1 MTQTMTNLWQLSEEQ
16 QLIQKTVRDWAAEKL
31 APQAEKFEHE
41 QIFSVELYKEFA
53 ALGFPGI
60 RYAEELGG
68 GGGGILDMCIWV
80 KELAR
85 VLPGFAIS
93 ASVACGLGAKML
105 GYGNDQQKQ
114 KYLIPTVE
122 GEMIG
127 AFGLTEPNAGSDATN
142 LQTRAVADG
151 DQWVLNGAKTFITN
165 GNIADYI
172 LVSAKTGPQKN
183 DISIFI
189 VPQGTTGL
197 HAAPIDKN
205 CWYSS
210 DTALLTLEDCR
221 IPADHLLGPLHGG
234 LQLLTQNLNEG
245 RVTFAAHCYGI
256 AEGCFDGALDYV
268 HQRTAFG
275 KKIADFQNTQFKLAE
290 MKTKLD
296 LCWTYIMRAA
306 AEVEANSQ
314 AGLAASICKNYAAQ
328 ISEEIAREARHLLG
342 GYGCMN
348 EYAVG
353 RLSRD
358 VFVAE
363 VGEGTREINYRVI
376 WKHLTQKYQ

>member
-1 MTQTMTNLWQLSEEQ
+1 MWQLSDEQ
-16 QLIQKTVRDWAAEKL
+16 QMIQKTVREWAAEKL
-31 APQAEKFEHE
+31 APRAEKYEHDKH
-41 QIFSVELYKEFA
+41 FDVDLYKEFA

-60 RYAEELGG
+60 RYPEAIGG
-68 GGGGILDMCIWV
+68 GGGNILDMCIWV

-105 GYGNDQQKQ
+105 SYGDEAQKS
-114 KYLIPTVE
+114 KYLTPTIE

-142 LQTRAVADG
+142 LQTRAVREG
-151 DQWVLNGAKTFITN
+151 DEWVLNGAKTFITN

-172 LVSAKTGPQKN
+172 LVSAKTDASQKN
-183 DISIFI
+183 AISIFI
-189 VPQGTTGL
+189 VPQGSPGL
-197 HAAPIDKN
+197 SAAPIDKN
-205 CWYSS
+205 CWFSS
-210 DTALLTLEDCR
+210 DTALLTLDNCR

-234 LQLLTQNLNEG
+234 LKLLTDNLNEG
-245 RVTFAAHCYGI
+245 RVTYAAHCYGI
-256 AEGCFDGALDYV
+256 AEGCFDGALEYV

-275 KKIADFQNTQFKLAE
+275 KRVADFQNTQFKLAE
-290 MKTKLD
+290 MKMKLD
-296 LCWTYIMRAA
+296 LAWTYIMRAA
-306 AEVEANSQ
+306 AEVLENPNASTT
-314 AGLAASICKNYAAQ
+314 ASICKNYAAE

-376 WKHLTQKYQ
+376 WKALTQKFQ

>member
-1 MTQTMTNLWQLSEEQ
+1 MWSLSEEQ
-16 QLIQKTVRDWAAEKL
+16 EMIQKTVRDWAEKKL
-31 APQAEKFEHE
+31 APHAERFEHDKH
-41 QIFSVELYKEFA
+41 FSVELYKEFA
-53 ALGFPGI
+53 ELGFPAI
-60 RYAEELGG
+60 RYPEELGG
-68 GGGGILDMCIWV
+68 GGGSILDMCIWV

-105 GYGNDQQKQ
+105 GYGTDAQK
-114 KYLIPTVE
+114 KSFLLPTIE
-122 GEMIG
+122 GQMIG

-142 LQTRAVADG
+142 LETRAVKDG
-151 DQWVLNGAKTFITN
+151 EEWVLNGAKTFITN

-172 LVSAKTGPQKN
+172 LVSAKTDANLKN
-183 DISIFI
+183 AISIFI
-189 VPQGTTGL
+189 VPQGTPGL
-197 HAAPIDKN
+197 SAAPIDKN
-205 CWYSS
+205 CWFSS
-210 DTALLTLEDCR
+210 DTALLTLDNCR
-221 IPADHLLGPLHGG
+221 LPAEALLGPLHGG

-245 RVTFAAHCYGI
+245 RVTYAAHCYGI
-256 AEGCFDGALDYV
+256 AEGCFDGALEYV
-268 HQRTAFG
+268 HQRRAFG
-275 KKIADFQNTQFKLAE
+275 QRVADFQNTQFKLAE
-290 MKTKLD
+290 MKMKLE
-296 LCWTYIMRAA
+296 LAWTYILRAA
-306 AEVEANSQ
+306 AEVGADQNAS
-314 AGLAASICKNYAAQ
+314 LSASICKNYAAQ

-376 WKHLTQKYQ
+376 WKALTQKFR

>member
-1 MTQTMTNLWQLSEEQ
+1 MWKLSEEQ
-16 QLIQKTVRDWAAEKL
+16 QMIQKTVREWAAAKL
-31 APQAEKFEHE
+31 APQAEKFEHDKH
-41 QIFSVELYKEFA
+41 FSVELYKEFA

-60 RYAEELGG
+60 RYPESMGG
-68 GGGGILDMCIWV
+68 GEGSILDMCIWV

-105 GYGNDQQKQ
+105 TYGTEAQKE
-114 KYLIPTVE
+114 KYLLPTIE

-142 LQTRAVADG
+142 LQTRASKDG
-151 DQWVLNGAKTFITN
+151 DEWVLNGAKTFITN
-165 GNIADYI
+165 ANISDYI
-172 LVSAKTGPQKN
+172 LVSAKTGSGKY

-189 VPQGTTGL
+189 VPAGVAGL
-197 HAAPIDKN
+197 ETSSIDKN

-210 DTALLTLEDCR
+210 DTALVTLDNCRLPEDC
-221 IPADHLLGPLHGG
+221 LLGPLNGG
-234 LQLLTQNLNEG
+234 LKLLTDNLNEG
-245 RVTFAAHCYGI
+245 RVTYAAHCYGI
-256 AEGCFDGALDYV
+256 AEGCFDGALEYV

-275 KKIADFQNTQFKLAE
+275 KRVADFQNTQFKLAE
-290 MKTKLD
+290 MKMKLD
-296 LCWTYIMRAA
+296 LSWTYIMRSA
-306 AEVEANSQ
+306 AEVQENPNAS
-314 AGLAASICKNYAAQ
+314 LAASVCKNYAAE

-353 RLSRD
+353 RLARD

-376 WKHLTQKYQ
+376 WKHLTQAFSA

>member
-1 MTQTMTNLWQLSEEQ
+1 MWHLTEEQ
-16 QLIQKTVRDWAAEKL
+16 EMIQKTVRDWAAAKL
-31 APQAEKFEHE
+31 APQAERFEHE
-41 QIFSVELYKEFA
+41 KHFSVELYKEFA

-60 RYAEELGG
+60 RYPEALGG
-68 GGGGILDMCIWV
+68 GDGGILDMCIWV

-105 GYGNDQQKQ
+105 GYGTEAQKERFL
-114 KYLIPTVE
+114 KPTVE

-142 LQTRAVADG
+142 LETRAVRDG
-151 DQWVLNGAKTFITN
+151 DDWVINGAKTFITN

-172 LVSAKTGPQKN
+172 LVSAKTDPSTKN
-183 DISIFI
+183 AISIFI
-189 VPQGTTGL
+189 VPKDTPGMTT
-197 HAAPIDKN
+197 APIDKN
-205 CWYSS
+205 CWFSS
-210 DTALLTLEDCR
+210 DTALITFDNCR
-221 IPADHLLGPLHGG
+221 LPADALLGPLHGG
-234 LQLLTQNLNEG
+234 LKLLTDNLNEG
-245 RVTFAAHCYGI
+245 RVTYAAHCYGI
-256 AEGCFDGALDYV
+256 AEGCFDGALEYV

-275 KKIADFQNTQFKLAE
+275 QRIADFQNTQFKLAE
-290 MKTKLD
+290 MKMKLD
-296 LCWTYIMRAA
+296 LAWTYIMRAA
-306 AEVEANSQ
+306 AEVEANPD
-314 AGLAASICKNYAAQ
+314 ANVTASICKNYAAQ

-376 WKHLTQKYQ
+376 WKALTRKHT

>member
-1 MTQTMTNLWQLSEEQ
+1 MWQLTEEQ
-16 QLIQKTVRDWAAEKL
+16 EMIQKTVRDWAAAKL
-31 APQAEKFEHE
+31 APQAERFEHDKH
-41 QIFSVELYKEFA
+41 FSVELYKEFA

-60 RYAEELGG
+60 RYPEALGG
-68 GGGGILDMCIWV
+68 GDGGILDMCIWV

-105 GYGNDQQKQ
+105 GYGTEAQQERFLK
-114 KYLIPTVE
+114 PTVE

-142 LQTRAVADG
+142 LETRAVRDG
-151 DQWVLNGAKTFITN
+151 DDWVINGAKTFITN

-172 LVSAKTGPQKN
+172 LVSAKTDNSIKN
-183 DISIFI
+183 AISIFI
-189 VPQGTTGL
+189 VPQGTPGMTT
-197 HAAPIDKN
+197 APIDKN
-205 CWYSS
+205 CWFSS
-210 DTALLTLEDCR
+210 DTALITFDNCR
-221 IPADHLLGPLHGG
+221 LPADALLGPLHGG
-234 LQLLTQNLNEG
+234 LKLLTDNLNEG
-245 RVTFAAHCYGI
+245 RVTYAAHCYGI
-256 AEGCFDGALDYV
+256 AEGCFDGALEYV

-275 KKIADFQNTQFKLAE
+275 QRIADFQNTQFKLAE
-290 MKTKLD
+290 MKMKLD
-296 LCWTYIMRAA
+296 LAWTYIMRAA
-306 AEVEANSQ
+306 AEVEANPD
-314 AGLAASICKNYAAQ
+314 ANVTASICKNYAAQ

-376 WKHLTQKYQ
+376 WKALTRKHA

>member
-1 MTQTMTNLWQLSEEQ
+1 MWKLTEEQ
-16 QLIQKTVRDWAAEKL
+16 EMIQKTVREWAAEKL
-31 APQAEKFEHE
+31 APHAEAFEH
-41 QIFSVELYKEFA
+41 QKHFSVELYKEFA

-60 RYAEELGG
+60 RYPEELGG
-68 GGGGILDMCIWV
+68 GGGSILDMCIWV

-105 GYGNDQQKQ
+105 SFGTEAQKQ
-114 KYLIPTVE
+114 KYLLPTIE

-142 LQTRAVADG
+142 LQTRAVRDG
-151 DQWVLNGAKTFITN
+151 DEWVINGAKTFITN
-165 GNIADYI
+165 GKVADYI
-172 LVSAKTGPQKN
+172 LVSAKTDMASKHG
-183 DISIFI
+183 ISIFI
-189 VPQGTTGL
+189 VPQGAPGL
-197 HAAPIDKN
+197 SASDIDKN

-210 DTALLTLEDCR
+210 DTALLTFDNCR
-221 IPADHLLGPLHGG
+221 IPADHLLGELHGG
-234 LQLLTQNLNEG
+234 LNLLTKNLNEG
-245 RVTFAAHCYGI
+245 RVTYAAHCYGI
-256 AEGCFDGALDYV
+256 AEGCFDGALAYV

-275 KKIADFQNTQFKLAE
+275 KRIADFQNTQFKLAE
-290 MKTKLD
+290 MKMKLD
-296 LCWTYIMRAA
+296 LAWTYIMRAA
-306 AEVEANSQ
+306 AEVGEREDA
-314 AGLAASICKNYAAQ
+314 AVAASICKNYAAQ

-353 RLSRD
+353 RLARD

-376 WKHLTQKYQ
+376 WKALTQNFR

>member
-1 MTQTMTNLWQLSEEQ
+1 MWNLSEEQ
-16 QLIQKTVRDWAAEKL
+16 QLIQKTVRDWATAKL
-31 APQAEKFEHE
+31 APKAEQYEHDKV
-41 QIFSVELYKEFA
+41 FDVDLYKDFA

-60 RYAEELGG
+60 RYPEAFGG
-68 GGGGILDMCIWV
+68 GDGGILDMCIWV

-105 GYGNDQQKQ
+105 MFGSEAQKEL
-114 KYLIPTVE
+114 YLRPTIE
-122 GEMIG
+122 GDMIG

-142 LQTRAVADG
+142 LQTRAHKDG
-151 DQWVLNGAKTFITN
+151 GEWVLNGAKTFITN
-165 GNIADYI
+165 GNIADYV
-172 LVSAKTGPQKN
+172 LVSAKTDATDKHG
-183 DISIFI
+183 ISIFI
-189 VPQGTTGL
+189 VPGGTAGMTCT
-197 HAAPIDKN
+197 PIDKN

-210 DTALLTLEDCR
+210 DTALISLDNCR
-221 IPADHLLGPLHGG
+221 IPEDHLLGDLNKG
-234 LQLLTQNLNEG
+234 LNLLTKNLNEG
-245 RVTFAAHCYGI
+245 RVTYAAHCYGI

-268 HQRTAFG
+268 HQRMAFG
-275 KKIADFQNTQFKLAE
+275 QRIADFQNTQFKLAE

-296 LCWTYIMRAA
+296 LSWTYIIRAA
-306 AEVEANSQ
+306 AEVESNPNASVS
-314 AGLAASICKNYAAQ
+314 ASICKNYAAQ

-363 VGEGTREINYRVI
+363 VGEGSREINYRVI
-376 WKHLTQKYQ
+376 WKSLTQKYRV

>member
-1 MTQTMTNLWQLSEEQ
+1 MWSLNEEQ
-16 QLIQKTVRDWAAEKL
+16 QMIQKTVRDWAEKKL
-31 APQAEKFEHE
+31 APRAEDYEHRKV
-41 QIFSVELYKEFA
+41 FDLDLYREFA
-53 ALGFPGI
+53 ELGFPGI
-60 RYAEELGG
+60 RYPEAFGG
-68 GGGGILDMCIWV
+68 GDGGILDMCLWV

-105 GYGNDQQKQ
+105 MFGTEAQKK
-114 KYLIPTVE
+114 KYLEPTIS
-122 GEMIG
+122 GDMIG

-142 LQTRAVADG
+142 LQTRAHKEG
-151 DQWVLNGAKTFITN
+151 HEWVLNGAKTFITN

-172 LVSAKTGPQKN
+172 LVSAKTDAQSKHG
-183 DISIFI
+183 ISIFI
-189 VPQGTTGL
+189 VPQGTAGMDCQ
-197 HAAPIDKN
+197 PIDKN

-210 DTALLTLEDCR
+210 DTALISLDNCR
-221 IPADHLLGPLHGG
+221 IPEDHLLGGLNQG
-234 LQLLTQNLNEG
+234 LQLLTKNLNEG
-245 RVTFAAHCYGI
+245 RVTYAAHCYGI

-275 KKIADFQNTQFKLAE
+275 KRIADFQNTQFKLAE
-290 MKTKLD
+290 MKMKLD
-296 LCWTYIMRAA
+296 LAWTYIMKAA
-306 AEVEANSQ
+306 ADVEADPN
-314 AGLAASICKNYAAQ
+314 AGLSASICKNYAAQ

-353 RLSRD
+353 RLARD

-376 WKHLTQKYQ
+376 WKALTQNFKA

>member
-1 MTQTMTNLWQLSEEQ
+1 MWKLNDEQ
-16 QLIQKTVRDWAAEKL
+16 EMILKTVRNWTKEKLEPVAEKHE
-31 APQAEKFEHE
+31 ADKF
-41 QIFSVELYKEFA
+41 FDVALYKEFA

-60 RYAEELGG
+60 RYDEELGG
-68 GGGGILDMCIWV
+68 GGGSILDMCIWV
-80 KELAR
+80 KELSR

-93 ASVACGLGAKML
+93 SSVACGLGAKML
-105 GYGNDQQKQ
+105 TFGTEAQKD
-114 KYLIPTVE
+114 KYLLPTIE
-122 GEMIG
+122 GDMIG

-142 LQTRAVADG
+142 LGTRAVKEG
-151 DQWVLNGAKTFITN
+151 NEWVLNGEKTFITN

-172 LVSAKTGPQKN
+172 LVSAKTDPTQKRG
-183 DISIFI
+183 ISIFI
-189 VPQGTTGL
+189 VPKDTPGMTSSPL
-197 HAAPIDKN
+197 DKN

-210 DTALLTLEDCR
+210 DTALISLENCR
-221 IPADHLLGPLHGG
+221 IPEDHLLGG
-234 LQLLTQNLNEG
+234 LNQGLDLLTNNLNEG
-245 RVTFAAHCYGI
+245 RITFAAWCYGV
-256 AEGCFDGALDYV
+256 AEGCFDGALEYI

-275 KKIADFQNTQFKLAE
+275 KRIADFQNTQFKMAE

-296 LCWTYIMRAA
+296 LCWTYLMRAA
-306 AEVEANSQ
+306 AEVQENPN

-353 RLSRD
+353 RLARD
-358 VFVAE
+358 VFVSE

-376 WKHLTQKYQ
+376 WKALSAGF

>member
-1 MTQTMTNLWQLSEEQ
+1 MWNLSDEQ
-16 QLIQKTVRDWAAEKL
+16 QMIQKTVRDWAEKRL
-31 APQAEKFEHE
+31 APRAEQYEHDKV
-41 QIFSVELYKEFA
+41 FDVALYKEFA

-60 RYAEELGG
+60 RYPEALGG
-68 GGGGILDMCIWV
+68 GDGSILDMCIWV

-105 GYGNDQQKQ
+105 SFGSEAQIEQW
-114 KYLIPTVE
+114 LVPTIE
-122 GEMIG
+122 GTLIG

-142 LQTRAVADG
+142 LQTRAVRDG
-151 DQWVLNGAKTFITN
+151 GDWVLNGAKTFITN
-165 GNIADYI
+165 GNVADYI
-172 LVSAKTGPQKN
+172 LVSAKTGPGKS
-183 DISIFI
+183 DIGIFI
-189 VPQGTTGL
+189 LPQGTPGL

-205 CWYSS
+205 CWFSS
-210 DTALLTLEDCR
+210 DTALLTLENCR
-221 IPADHLLGPLHGG
+221 IPAEALIGAADGG
-234 LQLLTQNLNEG
+234 LKLLTQNLNEG

-275 KKIADFQNTQFKLAE
+275 KPISEFQNTQFKLAE
-290 MKTKLD
+290 MKTKLE
-296 LCWTYIMRAA
+296 LSWTYIMRAA
-306 AEVEANSQ
+306 AEVQAHPD

-328 ISEEIAREARHLLG
+328 ISEEVAREARHLLG

-353 RLSRD
+353 RLARD

-376 WKHLTQKYQ
+376 WKTLTQKYR

>member
-1 MTQTMTNLWQLSEEQ
+1 MWQLTEEQ
-16 QLIQKTVRDWAAEKL
+16 EMIQKTVRDWAAAKL
-31 APQAEKFEHE
+31 APQAERFEHE
-41 QIFSVELYKEFA
+41 QHFSVELYKEFA

-60 RYAEELGG
+60 RYPESLGG
-68 GGGGILDMCIWV
+68 GDGGILDMCIWV

-105 GYGNDQQKQ
+105 GYGSEAQKERFL
-114 KYLIPTVE
+114 KPTVE

-142 LQTRAVADG
+142 LETRAVRDG
-151 DQWVLNGAKTFITN
+151 DDWVINGAKTFITN

-172 LVSAKTGPQKN
+172 LVSAKTDASTKN
-183 DISIFI
+183 AISIFI
-189 VPQGTTGL
+189 VPQDTPGMTT
-197 HAAPIDKN
+197 APIDKN
-205 CWYSS
+205 CWFSS
-210 DTALLTLEDCR
+210 DTALITFDNCR
-221 IPADHLLGPLHGG
+221 LPADALLGPLHGG
-234 LQLLTQNLNEG
+234 LKLLTDNLNEG
-245 RVTFAAHCYGI
+245 RVTYAAHCYGI
-256 AEGCFDGALDYV
+256 AEGCFDGALEYV

-275 KKIADFQNTQFKLAE
+275 QRIADFQNTQFKLAE
-290 MKTKLD
+290 MKMKLD
-296 LCWTYIMRAA
+296 LAWTYIMRAA
-306 AEVEANSQ
+306 AEVEANPD
-314 AGLAASICKNYAAQ
+314 ANVTASICKNYAAQ

-376 WKHLTQKYQ
+376 WKALTRKHT